1 VSRFPLVS
9 RILGAG
15 CGSAFLGLLALSAM
29 ASAVI
34 KADASE
40 LPTLLLVACLAG
52 DGAAGMYRGFVH
64 PSLTTSHKG
73 LDVRNPFSH
82 TLVPWEQMD
91 RLVPDSNGLV
101 IVRHRL
107 PTVRVWVIQK
117 SQWSI
122 ARNREVRADRIARH
136 LAARWLEST
145 GAPEQHLATE
155 GQRPTMSR
163 AARWSIL
170 LGTAT
175 LVAGSRLEAGCATER
190 DRGLKSWFG
199 ADLSERLGVVLAW
212 PTGPNVPGAVT
223 PSTLV
228 SSGDPTPTNAETTQP
243 VPGPAHARTCRCA
256 LHHTGSC
263 WRRWRS

>member
-1 VSRFPLVS
+1 MSRFPLVS

-52 DGAAGMYRGFVH
+52 GGAAGMYRGFVH

-155 GQRPTMSR
+155 GPAPDDVTRRALGRSFLARPRWWPGRAWRR
-163 AARWSIL
+163 AAP
-170 LGTAT
+170 
-175 LVAGSRLEAGCATER
+175 
-190 DRGLKSWFG
+190 
-199 ADLSERLGVVLAW
+199 LSETETEELVWCRLI
-212 PTGPNVPGAVT
+212 GA
-223 PSTLV
+223 PRR
-228 SSGDPTPTNAETTQP
+228 SSGLAHGAERARCRYP
-243 VPGPAHARTCRCA
+243 VNTGVFRGPDANQR
-256 LHHTGSC
+256 
-263 WRRWRS
+263 

>member
-52 DGAAGMYRGFVH
+52 GGAAGMYRGFVH

-155 GQRPTMSR
+155 GPAPDDVTRR
-163 AARWSIL
+163 
-170 LGTAT
+170 
-175 LVAGSRLEAGCATER
+175 
-190 DRGLKSWFG
+190 
-199 ADLSERLGVVLAW
+199 VVLAW

-243 VPGPAHARTCRCA
+243 VPRPAHARTCRCA